1 MRGAVSTASPHATS
15 AAIEILRKGGNAMD
29 AAAAAAWALSVCEPS
44 GSGLGGHTVLLM
56 RNSGGHVR
64 IVEGRS
70 PAPKGASIQ
79 TVSAVQQRIGRTATT
94 VPSTVATLDFAQRK
108 YGRLDRASTFEPAVR
123 LARCGFGISR
133 LQRRESRWVSGM
145 LSASPETAALFL
157 GQRGWLREGEIF
169 RQPALAATL
178 SRLAECGADDFYYG
192 EIAQSIT
199 CDMALNGGLIEPAD
213 LAGSAHPSVRE
224 PLEGYYRGYRVV
236 TAPPPAGGLQLL
248 LALEWLERAGRFD
261 TRGAEWYA
269 AVARATQEA
278 FRCRET
284 NSEKW
289 KTLEEPGETTHLSVS
304 DAEGNVVA
312 LTQSIQSLYGAK
324 LAHPQLGFLY
334 NNYLR
339 TCTRKAGP
347 YQLRGGCVARSN
359 VAPTLIFR
367 PEIDGGGLLLALGGA
382 GSRRI
387 TSSVLQTISAVI
399 DFGETVQS
407 AVAAPRIHGLLSGA
421 VRLERDCADGTLAQ
435 SLAGR
440 FRRVALRP
448 ASDFG
453 MGAVHALY
461 FGADGMV
468 TGAADPRRDG
478 VFETTES

>member
-1 MRGAVSTASPHATS
+1 
-15 AAIEILRKGGNAMD
+15 
-29 AAAAAAWALSVCEPS
+29 
-44 GSGLGGHTVLLM
+44 
-56 RNSGGHVR
+56 
-64 IVEGRS
+64 
-70 PAPKGASIQ
+70 
-79 TVSAVQQRIGRTATT
+79 
-94 VPSTVATLDFAQRK
+94 
-108 YGRLDRASTFEPAVR
+108 
-123 LARCGFGISR
+123 
-133 LQRRESRWVSGM
+133 
-145 LSASPETAALFL
+145 
-157 GQRGWLREGEIF
+157 
-169 RQPALAATL
+169 
-178 SRLAECGADDFYYG
+178 
-192 EIAQSIT
+192 
-199 CDMALNGGLIEPAD
+199 
-213 LAGSAHPSVRE
+213 
-224 PLEGYYRGYRVV
+224 
-236 TAPPPAGGLQLL
+236 L